1 MLMRH
6 CFFEIRVLKT
16 ATCPN
21 KSVSIFLQSMCLPF
35 PSQLQGLSHSSWLG
49 LLAGNSVQTF
59 WSKQFLTWCYSNEY
73 IYIYT
78 YLLYIKQWKKSVLC
92 TLSVFK
98 SKLKLKK
105 SKVKLFFLRNIYLGQ
120 TMWLDLLHDLLSG
133 YVIGIIYS
141 YDAQGCPWKGRRNR
155 GKWGVAGKWEVVK
168 PR

>member
-73 IYIYT
+73 IYIYIFAVHKT
-78 YLLYIKQWKKSVLC
+78 MKKNQCCAHYQYSSRNWNSKKVRWNCFFCAIYIWVRLCDWICCMICCQAMWLALYIHMMRK
-92 TLSVFK
+92 
-98 SKLKLKK
+98 
-105 SKVKLFFLRNIYLGQ
+105 
-120 TMWLDLLHDLLSG
+120 
-133 YVIGIIYS
+133 
-141 YDAQGCPWKGRRNR
+141 DAHGKGE
-155 GKWGVAGKWEVVK
+155 GTGASEGWQASEK
-168 PR
+168 